1 MRLLHYSPGATTPH
15 SGACS
20 LASTLYFKLRGSP
33 HPPCSLGG
41 HPPSLFPH
49 PRLPARPITRS
60 PNTPTRPIPS
70 IPSKYTIPNNKVTLE
85 TYKQV
90 PGKPRKT
97 PPRSSRTPQQAAP
110 APQATPHSPAQKSG
124 LRTSPHGGWQG
135 EGPGRCRW
143 GAGSFSPNNLYKA
156 CQQITAP
163 WIRILLWHH
172 PQSIDLLPRTIFFKN
187 ALTPYKVLPKQ
198 LLG

>member
-97 PPRSSRTPQQAAP
+97 PPHPPEPLSRLPLHHNPHLIRLHRSQG
-110 APQATPHSPAQKSG
+110 SG
-124 LRTSPHGGWQG
+124 PLHMVGGRKKDLG
-135 EGPGRCRW
+135 
-143 GAGSFSPNNLYKA
+143 GAGGEQAHFL
-156 CQQITAP
+156 QITC
-163 WIRILLWHH
+163 I
-172 PQSIDLLPRTIFFKN
+172 
-187 ALTPYKVLPKQ
+187 KQ
-198 LLG
+198 ASK